1 MTGLLKFVSCPDP
14 NLTIKFKEVES
25 VMLPKKMKSLLRQ
38 WDRVSLFPLCSKPL
52 YAHIFAGI
60 YLLFWVTLGFAL
72 CFGIVLYRDHV
83 RLKDHQKKRE
93 LEQLQLT
100 LSSIGEN
107 EDRIRSSLGLKGYRS
122 TEDTRDLVSILPSTY
137 PPLSFQIFTTTNDMI
152 FPAQQYP
159 LSILDEAR
167 ALQGRMQ
174 ELVELIRE
182 RRDLVERIPSI
193 LPVDTDKYGFSSR
206 FGWRRSPF
214 TGAKE
219 FHNGLDISGK
229 KGTPIV
235 APARGKVIEKGKDL
249 YQGNYLR
256 IDHGWGCVTIFAH
269 LLNTVVEVDQE
280 VDRGELIAYM
290 GSTGRST
297 GPHLHYQIEVDG
309 KVVDPFDYFIGA
321 KENPPLEFALQ
332 MGAITPESQTAK

>member
-1 MTGLLKFVSCPDP
+1 
-14 NLTIKFKEVES
+14 
-25 VMLPKKMKSLLRQ
+25 MLPRKMIAMLRQ
-38 WDRVSLFPLCSKPL
+38 SDRVSLFSPCSKPR
-52 YAHIFAGI
+52 YAHIVAGI
-60 YLLFWVTLGFAL
+60 YLLFWVMVGFTL
-72 CFGIVLYRDHV
+72 CFGMFLYKDYV
-83 RLKDHQKKRE
+83 RLKDHQKKLE
-93 LEQLQLT
+93 LGQLQLT

-107 EDRIRSSLGLKGYRS
+107 EDSIRSSLGLKGYRS
-122 TEDTRDLVSILPSTY
+122 TEDSRDLVGIPPSTY
-137 PPLSFQIFTTTNDMI
+137 PPLSSPIFTTTNGMI
-152 FPAQQYP
+152 VPPQQQP
-159 LSILDEAR
+159 ISILDEAK

-174 ELVELIRE
+174 ELAELIRE
-182 RRDLVERIPSI
+182 KRDLIERIPSI
-193 LPVDTDKYGFSSR
+193 LPVDTDRYSFSSR

-219 FHNGLDISGK
+219 FHSGLDISGK
-229 KGTPIV
+229 KGTPII
-235 APARGKVIEKGKDL
+235 APAKGKVIEKGRDA

-269 LLNTVVEVDQE
+269 LLSTVVDGDQE

-321 KENPPLEFALQ
+321 KENPPLDFALQ
-332 MGAITPESQTAK
+332 MGAITPEPQMKK

>member
-1 MTGLLKFVSCPDP
+1 
-14 NLTIKFKEVES
+14 
-25 VMLPKKMKSLLRQ
+25 MLPRKKKLLFRQ
-38 WDRVSLFPLCSKPL
+38 SGRTSLFPLCSKPP
-52 YAHIFAGI
+52 YSHVVAGI
-60 YLLFWVTLGFAL
+60 YLLFWVIVGFAV
-72 CFGIVLYRDHV
+72 CFGMVLYRDHV
-83 RLKDHQKKRE
+83 RLKDHQKERE

-107 EDRIRSSLGLKGYRS
+107 EDSIRSSLGLKGHRL
-122 TEDTRDLVSILPSTY
+122 TEDSRDLVGILPSTY
-137 PPLSFQIFTTTNDMI
+137 PPLNSPIFTSTESMI
-152 FPAQQYP
+152 VPAQQRP
-159 LSILDEAR
+159 LSILDEAK

-182 RRDLVERIPSI
+182 KRDLIERVPSI
-193 LPVDTDKYGFSSR
+193 LPVDTDEYWFSSR

-219 FHNGLDISGK
+219 FHSGLDISGK
-229 KGTPIV
+229 KGTPII
-235 APARGKVIEKGKDL
+235 APARGKVIEKGKGL

-269 LLNTVVEVDQE
+269 LLSTVVDVDQE

-309 KVVDPFDYFIGA
+309 KAVDPFSYLIVA

-332 MGAITPESQTAK
+332 VGAITPEPQMKK

>member
-1 MTGLLKFVSCPDP
+1 
-14 NLTIKFKEVES
+14 
-25 VMLPKKMKSLLRQ
+25 MLPRKMIAMLRQ
-38 WDRVSLFPLCSKPL
+38 SDRVSLFSLCSQPR
-52 YAHIFAGI
+52 YAHIVAGI
-60 YLLFWVTLGFAL
+60 YLLFWVMVGFAV
-72 CFGIVLYRDHV
+72 CFGMFLYRDYV
-83 RLKDHQKKRE
+83 RLKDHQKKLE

-107 EDRIRSSLGLKGYRS
+107 ENSIRSSLGLKGYRS
-122 TEDTRDLVSILPSTY
+122 TEDSRDLVGILPTSY
-137 PPLSFQIFTTTNDMI
+137 PPLSSPIFTTTKSMI
-152 FPAQQYP
+152 VPVQQQP
-159 LSILDEAR
+159 VSILDEAK

-174 ELVELIRE
+174 ELAELIRE
-182 RRDLVERIPSI
+182 KRDLIERIPSI
-193 LPVDTDKYGFSSR
+193 LPVDTDRYWFSSR

-229 KGTPIV
+229 KGTPII

-256 IDHGWGCVTIFAH
+256 INHGWGCVTIFAH
-269 LLNTVVEVDQE
+269 LLSTIVDVDQE

-321 KENPPLEFALQ
+321 KENPPLDFALQ
-332 MGAITPESQTAK
+332 IGAITPEPQMEKR